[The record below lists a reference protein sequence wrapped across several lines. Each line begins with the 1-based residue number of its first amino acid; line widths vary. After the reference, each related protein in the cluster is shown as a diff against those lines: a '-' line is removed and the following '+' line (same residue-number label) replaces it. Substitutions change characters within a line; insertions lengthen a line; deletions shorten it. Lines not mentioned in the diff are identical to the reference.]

1 MLYALLYPLREQF
14 HLFNLFRY
22 ITFRSASALV
32 TALVL
37 SFLIGPPLIRY
48 LKRLQIVDIG
58 REDAPREHM
67 GKAGTPTMG
76 GLIILAAIIIP
87 VLLWADLGNRY
98 IQVSLFATAG
108 LGLIGFYD
116 DYLKI
121 VKKNSKGLVGRKKLV
136 GQFAVAL
143 AVALYLQLYPMNPE
157 FATKTSFLFF
167 KNVFIDLAWFY
178 VPFVMLVIVFTSNAV
193 NLTDGLDGLA
203 IGVFLF
209 SAAAY
214 TVMSYIAGN
223 FKWAEYLNIL
233 FMRGSGELAVLGAA
247 MVGASLGFLWFNAH
261 PAEVFMGDAGALAL
275 GGVIGT
281 MSVLIKQEILLGIVG
296 GVFVMEAVSVMLQV
310 ASFKTTRKRIFLMT
324 PIHHH
329 FQKLGWSEQKIVVR
343 FWIIAFICALV
354 ALSTLKIR

>member
-1 MLYALLYPLREQF
+1 MLYALLYPLRDQF
-14 HLFNLFRY
+14 HGLNLFRY
-22 ITFRSASALV
+22 ITFRSGAALV

-37 SFLIGPPLIRY
+37 TFLVGPPLIRF
-48 LKRLQIVDIG
+48 LKRLQIVDGG
-58 REDAPREHM
+58 REDAPREHRD
-67 GKAGTPTMG
+67 KAGTPTMG
-76 GLIILAAIIIP
+76 GLIILAAIIVP

-98 IQVSLFATAG
+98 IQVALFATVG

-116 DYLKI
+116 DYLK
-121 VKKNSKGLVGRKKLV
+121 VVRKNSKGLVGRKKLV
-136 GQFAVAL
+136 GQFTVAL
-143 AVALYLQLYPMNPE
+143 LIALYLQLWPLHPE
-157 FATKTSFLFF
+157 FATKTSFLFL

-209 SAAAY
+209 AAAAY
-214 TVMSYIAGN
+214 SVMSYITGN
-223 FKWAEYLNIL
+223 FKWSEYLNIL
-233 FMRGSGELAVLGAA
+233 FMRGSGELTVLGAA

-296 GVFVMEAVSVMLQV
+296 GVFVMEAASVILQV
-310 ASFKTTRKRIFLMT
+310 ASFKSTGRRIFLMT

-329 FQKLGWSEQKIVVR
+329 FQRLGWSEQKIVVR
-343 FWIIAFICALV
+343 FWIISFICALV

>member
-14 HLFNLFRY
+14 HLFNLLRY
-22 ITFRSASALV
+22 LTFRSATALV
-32 TALVL
+32 TALL
-37 SFLIGPPLIRY
+37 ISFLIGPVLIRY
-48 LKRLQIVDIG
+48 LKRLQIVDAG
-58 REDAPREHM
+58 REDMPKEHVQ
-67 GKAGTPTMG
+67 KIGTPTMG
-76 GLIILAAIIIP
+76 GLIILAATIIP
-87 VLLWADLGNRY
+87 VLMWADLSNRY

-116 DYLKI
+116 DYLKV

-136 GQFAVAL
+136 GQFAIAF
-143 AVALYLQLYPMNPE
+143 AIALYLQLYPMNPE
-157 FATKTSFLFF
+157 FF

-178 VPFVMLVIVFTSNAV
+178 LPFVMLVIVFTSNAV

-214 TVMSYIAGN
+214 AVMSYITGN
-223 FKWAEYLNIL
+223 FKLAEYLNIL
-233 FMRGSGELAVLGAA
+233 FMRGSGELTVLGAA

-261 PAEVFMGDAGALAL
+261 PAEVIMGDAGALAL

-296 GVFVMEAVSVMLQV
+296 GVFVMEAASVILQV

>member
-1 MLYALLYPLREQF
+1 MLYHLLYPLADQV
-14 HLFNLFRY
+14 HIFNLFRY
-22 ITFRSASALV
+22 ITFRSAYALV
-32 TALVL
+32 TALL
-37 SFLIGPPLIRY
+37 ISFLVGPAVIRR
-48 LKRLQIVDIG
+48 LRSLQIVDTG
-58 REDAPREHM
+58 REDAPECHQ

-76 GLIILAAIIIP
+76 GLIILAAIIAP
-87 VLLWADLGNRY
+87 TLLWADLGNRY
-98 IQVSLFATAG
+98 IQIALFATLG

-116 DYLKI
+116 DYLKV
-121 VKKNSKGLVGRKKLV
+121 VKRNSKGLIGRKKLA

-143 AVALYLQLYPMNPE
+143 AVALYLWFFPLNPE
-157 FATKTSFLFF
+157 YATKTSFLFL

-209 SAAAY
+209 AAGAY
-214 TVMSYIAGN
+214 AVMSYFTGN
-223 FKWAEYLNIL
+223 FKLAEYLNIL
-233 FMRGSGELAVLGAA
+233 FMRGSGELTVLCAS
-247 MVGASLGFLWFNAH
+247 MVGASLGFLWYNAH
-261 PAEVFMGDAGALAL
+261 PAEIFMGDAGALAL

-281 MSVLIKQEILLGIVG
+281 VSVLIKQEILLGIVG
-296 GVFVMEAVSVMLQV
+296 GVFVMEAASVIIQV
-310 ASFKTTRKRIFLMT
+310 ASFKTTGRRVFRMT